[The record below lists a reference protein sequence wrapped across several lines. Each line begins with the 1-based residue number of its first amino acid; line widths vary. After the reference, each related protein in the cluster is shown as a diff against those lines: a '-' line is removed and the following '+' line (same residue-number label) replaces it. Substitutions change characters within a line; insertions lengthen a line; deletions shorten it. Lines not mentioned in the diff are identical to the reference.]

1 MKDKLTTRISR
12 IITGTANSIVDAIE
26 GSAPETVME
35 QAIRDVDGV
44 ISEVRD
50 ELGRVEA
57 NKHLLVK
64 SMADLNAKHNAYAEQ
79 IETAIAENREDLAET
94 AISKQLDIEAQLP
107 LLEQNLQNAKEE
119 EAELDQAVVALQ
131 AKKREMEEDL
141 RRYRSS
147 RQASAGVGAR
157 DNTGR
162 EKPLHK
168 AERAE
173 GAFSRVH
180 ERVTGVGRMQGAI
193 DTKDAGKL
201 AELQELH
208 RRNKIK
214 ERLEQAKIMKKDDAS
229 S

>member
-1 MKDKLTTRISR
+1 MKEKLTSRISR

-26 GSAPETVME
+26 GTAPETVME

-50 ELGRVEA
+50 ELGRTEA

-64 SMADLNAKHNAYAEQ
+64 SMADLNAKHTAFAEQ

-94 AISKQLDIEAQLP
+94 AIAKQLDIEAQLP
-107 LLEQNLQNAKEE
+107 ILEQNLQNAKEE
-119 EAELDQAVVALQ
+119 EAELDQAIVALQ
-131 AKKREMEEDL
+131 AKKREMEEDV
-141 RRYRSS
+141 RRYRNS
-147 RQASAGVGAR
+147 RQSAVSAGGQE
-157 DNTGR
+157 TGSGR

-173 GAFSRVH
+173 SAFSRVH
-180 ERVTGVGRMQGAI
+180 ERATGIGRLESSI

-214 ERLEQAKIMKKDDAS
+214 ERLEQVKLSKGNGA
-229 S
+229 